1 MGTLFYGL
9 DNNILSF
16 WHAAAQHAGKVLTPL
31 ARFFTFIG
39 EKGIWMLVLAVI
51 LICFAKT
58 RKIGVCLLGAVCCGA
73 LITNVLLKDL
83 IARPRPYEAMG
94 SDFYNWWRYI
104 KAPLESGYSF
114 PSGHVT
120 AATAGVFALAFVWK
134 RRVLAAGIPY
144 IFLMCASRN
153 YLMAHYP
160 TDVIAGIAVG
170 VFSAIV
176 SYGITV
182 GIYAILEKF
191 EKHRL
196 PGLVLYDID
205 AGKLFKKITK
215 KNDKG
220 STPGK
225 ANDDANGKKQAAE

>member
-1 MGTLFYGL
+1 MTSLFYGL

-16 WHAAAQHAGKVLTPL
+16 WHVAAQHAGKVLTPI

-39 EKGIWMLVLAVI
+39 EKGIWMIVLAVI

-58 RKIGVCLLGAVCCGA
+58 RKIGICLLGAVCCGA
-73 LITNVLLKDL
+73 LITNILLKDM
-83 IARPRPYEAMG
+83 IARPRPYEALG

-104 KAPLESGYSF
+104 KAPVESGYSF

-120 AATAGVFALAFVWK
+120 AAAAGVFALAFVWNRK
-134 RRVLAAGIPY
+134 VLYAGIPY
-144 IFLMCASRN
+144 IVLMCASRN

-170 VFSAIV
+170 VFSAITA
-176 SYGITV
+176 YAITV

-191 EKHRL
+191 EKRKL
-196 PGLVLYDID
+196 ARLVLYDID
-205 AGKLFKKITK
+205 AGKLLKKIFKK
-215 KNDKG
+215 DMG
-220 STPGK
+220 DTPGK
-225 ANDDANGKKQAAE
+225 ANIDANGKKQTTE